1 MDYPRE
7 ELRVGLDWVDTMT
20 TLLQRARSA
29 HPTYGSYEAAEIQ
42 WWWRSPRSTDT
53 FPQLFWFDDQD
64 RPEAAMIAAD
74 FGGGGSAVYED
85 TTLVFLFMPDPAA
98 DWVAHVVER
107 GLAHV
112 AEHGIETVELEVD
125 QTDDVMRNILVGH
138 GFALKGD
145 AVVEAWLAADSRP
158 EVSPLHD
165 GYRLLSRTETMDRP
179 HHLALRNGDDVE
191 QRLQQLSLYRADLD
205 LVILDSDDN
214 VAAYGL
220 FWHDPV
226 TSTGVVEPMRTLDE
240 HQQKGLARHIL
251 TAGVDLLAKAG
262 AERISIGY
270 EPANP
275 ASGHLYRSVGFVP
288 DIQTDV
294 FAR

>member
-1 MDYPRE
+1 M
-7 ELRVGLDWVDTMT
+7 
-20 TLLQRARSA
+20 
-29 HPTYGSYEAAEIQ
+29 HPTYGLYEAAEMQ

-53 FPQLFWFDDQD
+53 FPQLFWFDEQG

-85 TTLVFLFMPDPAA
+85 TTLVFLFLPEPSPE
-98 DWVAHVVER
+98 WVAHVVER

-112 AEHGIETVELEVD
+112 GEHGIETVELEVD
-125 QTDDVMRNILVGH
+125 QTDSVLRNILVGH
-138 GFALKGD
+138 GFAIKEEN
-145 AVVEAWLAADSRP
+145 AVAETWLAADARP
-158 EVSPLHD
+158 EVSPLRD
-165 GYRLLSRTETMDRP
+165 GYRLFSRAETQDRP
-179 HHLALRNGDDVE
+179 HHMAKRNGAEVE

-205 LVILDSDDN
+205 LVIVDNDDH

-226 TSTGVVEPMRTLDE
+226 TSTGVVEPMRTLDD
-240 HQQKGLARHIL
+240 HQQKGLARHVL

-270 EPANP
+270 EPSNP

-288 DIQTDV
+288 DLHTDV
-294 FAR
+294 FARSV